1 MSQTIARRSGRA
13 GKHRQH
19 WSLAEDRMGGDDRQV
34 VILLQVRAD
43 EVLEPCA
50 IWQGA
55 PAGCMAIPRQGV
67 EHRGRFKVW
76 LQAIAFQEPGQW
88 DCRSGLTSPGRRYS
102 DMSACMC
109 LYSVTDSQD
118 QDSIA

>member
-1 MSQTIARRSGRA
+1 
-13 GKHRQH
+13 
-19 WSLAEDRMGGDDRQV
+19 MGGHDRQV

-55 PAGCMAIPRQGV
+55 SAGCMAIPRQGV

-88 DCRSGLTSPGRRYS
+88 DCRSGLQARAGGTATCQH
-102 DMSACMC
+102 ACVC
-109 LYSVTDSQD
+109 TR
-118 QDSIA
+118 